1 MYLEAVDISK
11 SFERDGE
18 TVTAL
23 VEVSFGIEAGEL
35 LGLQGASGT
44 GKSTLLNV
52 IGGLERPT
60 SGYVTVAGLRLN
72 DLSDNELARYRRNTV
87 GFVFQSAHLLPSLT
101 VFENVMLPLIPVQM
115 AEAEREARVQEV
127 LETANIGHRAR
138 HLPGELSGGE
148 QQRTAVARAVVNDPD
163 ILLADE
169 PTGELDRAN
178 ADNILELL
186 SGLNQQ
192 GRTVIIA
199 SHDDRTLAVT
209 RCRLV
214 LEAGKLRSDLL

>member
-11 SFERDGE
+11 SFDRDGE

-35 LGLQGASGT
+35 LGLQGASGA
-44 GKSTLLNV
+44 GKSTLLNI

-60 SGYVTVAGLRLN
+60 SGYVTLAGLRLN

-115 AEAEREARVQEV
+115 PEAEKEARVQEV
-127 LETANIGHRAR
+127 LETANIGHRAS

-186 SGLNQQ
+186 VGLNQQ

-199 SHDDRTLAVT
+199 SHDDRTLART
-209 RCRLV
+209 RSRLL
-214 LEAGKLRSDLL
+214 LEAGKLGSGLL